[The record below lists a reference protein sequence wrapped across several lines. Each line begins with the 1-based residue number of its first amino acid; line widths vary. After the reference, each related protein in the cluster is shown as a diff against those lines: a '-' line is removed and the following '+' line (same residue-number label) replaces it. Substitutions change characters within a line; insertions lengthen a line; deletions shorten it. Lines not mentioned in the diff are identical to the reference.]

1 VRQDGK
7 GADLELFLVLRGDA
21 LLQTAVL
28 LAGSK
33 HGGEDLLQEALERL
47 VRHWHRLDGDPEG
60 YARRTLR
67 NLAIDGWR
75 RRTRRPEVLG
85 LPLTAMVPDPADQVD
100 LTVTMLSALAQLTPR
115 QRAVLV
121 VRYWEQ
127 LSEAETAESLGC
139 TVSAVKAAAGRGLR
153 RLRELMDSVA
163 TPGQM
168 KAKELPE

>member
-1 VRQDGK
+1 MRQDGK

-28 LAGSK
+28 LAGSR
-33 HGGEDLLQEALERL
+33 HGGEDLLQETLERL
-47 VRHWHRLDGDPEG
+47 VRHWQRLDGDPEG

-75 RRTRRPEVLG
+75 RRQRRPEVLG
-85 LPLTAMVPDPADQVD
+85 LPLTVAVPDPAEQVD
-100 LTVTMLSALAQLTPR
+100 LTVTMLSALSQLSPR

-127 LSEAETAESLGC
+127 LSEAEAAAALGC

-153 RLRELMDSVA
+153 RLRELMDPVA
-163 TPGQM
+163 TPGQ
-168 KAKELPE
+168 KEAEEQPE

>member
-1 VRQDGK
+1 VRHDGK

-21 LLQTAVL
+21 LLHTAVL
-28 LAGSK
+28 LAGSRQ
-33 HGGEDLLQEALERL
+33 GGEDLLQETLERL

-75 RRTRRPEVLG
+75 RRSRRPEVLG
-85 LPLTAMVPDPADQVD
+85 LPPATAVPDPTEQVD
-100 LTVTMLSALAQLTPR
+100 LTVTLLTALAQLSPR

-127 LSEAETAESLGC
+127 LSEAETAASLGC
-139 TVSAVKAAAGRGLR
+139 TVSAVKAAASRGLR
-153 RLRELMDSVA
+153 RLRELMDPVA
-163 TPGQM
+163 IPGQTE
-168 KAKELPE
+168 AEEQGE